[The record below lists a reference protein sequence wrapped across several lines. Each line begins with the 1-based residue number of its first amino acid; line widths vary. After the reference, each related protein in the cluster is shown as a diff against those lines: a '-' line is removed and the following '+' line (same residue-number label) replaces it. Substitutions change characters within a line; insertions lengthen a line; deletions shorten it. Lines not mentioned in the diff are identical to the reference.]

1 MAQIRARR
9 QADGSTRYTA
19 IIRIR
24 KGRALIQQEYR
35 TFAQRSAAASW
46 AKHREVELENQAVP
60 GRKHHEPVTLAT
72 LIRWY
77 IETFGTISN
86 WQRSKQSHLEFLE
99 HHAIGKVNALELTA
113 AALIGHVRR
122 RRADGA
128 GPATV
133 MNDLIWI
140 GVVLRAARNV
150 KELPVSAEVA
160 HEAREACAT
169 LRLIGKARKRTR
181 RPTAEELARLRDFF
195 VTRDRRAE
203 IPMLAIMD
211 FAIASA
217 RRQAEIT
224 RLEWLDNDEI
234 GRTGMVRDAKHPRHK
249 DGNHRRFKYTPEGWA
264 IIDRQPRTSTYVFP
278 YDAKSVGAAFT
289 RACHIL
295 GIHDLHFHDLRHE
308 ATSRLFESG
317 YQIHEVAQFTLH
329 DSWSELKRYANLRP
343 ENVRD
348 IIAPAMPAGRHDHR
362 HTRALV
368 AHRPSLGAGRSARRD
383 RSH

>member
-9 QADGSTRYTA
+9 QADGATRYTA

-24 KGRALIQQEYR
+24 KGTTLIQQEYR

-46 AKHREVELENQAVP
+46 AKHREVQLENQAVP
-60 GRKHHEPVTLAT
+60 GRRQHDPITLAA

-77 IETFGTISN
+77 IEAFETISR
-86 WQRSKQSHLEFLE
+86 WQRSKQGHLEFLE

-140 GVVLRAARNV
+140 GVVLRAACNV
-150 KELPVSAEVA
+150 KELPVRPEVGQ
-160 HEAREACAT
+160 EARDACAT
-169 LRLIGKARKRTR
+169 LRLICKARKRAR
-181 RPTAEELARLRDFF
+181 RPTPQELARLREYFAA
-195 VTRDRRAE
+195 RDKRAE

-224 RLEWLDNDEI
+224 RLEWVDNDEN
-234 GRTGMVRDAKHPRHK
+234 GRTGVVRDA
-249 DGNHRRFKYTPEGWA
+249 
-264 IIDRQPRTSTYVFP
+264 
-278 YDAKSVGAAFT
+278 
-289 RACHIL
+289 
-295 GIHDLHFHDLRHE
+295 
-308 ATSRLFESG
+308 
-317 YQIHEVAQFTLH
+317 
-329 DSWSELKRYANLRP
+329 
-343 ENVRD
+343 
-348 IIAPAMPAGRHDHR
+348 
-362 HTRALV
+362 
-368 AHRPSLGAGRSARRD
+368 
-383 RSH
+383 

>member
-9 QADGSTRYTA
+9 QADGATRYTA

-24 KGRALIQQEYR
+24 KGTTLIQQEYR

-46 AKHREVELENQAVP
+46 AKHREVQLENQAVP
-60 GRKHHEPVTLAT
+60 GRRQHEPVTLGA

-77 IETFGTISN
+77 IEAFETISR
-86 WQRSKQSHLEFLE
+86 WQRSKQGHLEFLE

-140 GVVLRAARNV
+140 GVVLRAASNL
-150 KELPVSAEVA
+150 KALPVRAEVA
-160 HEAREACAT
+160 QEARAT
-169 LRLIGKARKRTR
+169 LRLIGKARKRGW
-181 RPTAEELARLRDFF
+181 RPTPQELARLCDDFAA
-195 VTRDRRAE
+195 RDRRAD

-224 RLEWLDNDEI
+224 RLEWTDNDEI
-234 GRTGMVRDAKHPRHK
+234 
-249 DGNHRRFKYTPEGWA
+249 
-264 IIDRQPRTSTYVFP
+264 
-278 YDAKSVGAAFT
+278 
-289 RACHIL
+289 
-295 GIHDLHFHDLRHE
+295 
-308 ATSRLFESG
+308 
-317 YQIHEVAQFTLH
+317 
-329 DSWSELKRYANLRP
+329 
-343 ENVRD
+343 
-348 IIAPAMPAGRHDHR
+348 
-362 HTRALV
+362 
-368 AHRPSLGAGRSARRD
+368 
-383 RSH
+383 